1 MATISATQKR
11 VNKETMKVF
20 GMAWY
25 VFAAVAGI
33 ALVAMFGGYLP
44 NNTVGAFAIL
54 YTLGI
59 ILGWI
64 GDRIPIWNTYI
75 GGGSILAFLGS
86 AYLVYKGIIPEAT
99 IETVKIFMDTTDFL
113 DLFIAVLITGS
124 ILSVNR
130 KLLLKAF
137 AGYLP
142 AILAGILGAIILG
155 VAGGMLVGVSP
166 TDVATK
172 YVLPIMG
179 GGTGA
184 GAIPMADIYAK
195 ATGNDPAPWL
205 SFGLSIL
212 TIANIIAIISA
223 GVLNKIGELKFGK
236 VLTGNGELIRNA
248 EDLSK
253 LEDKEEVKVTQRDIA
268 CGLILACAFYVA
280 GNILSKVVVIPP
292 FEVFGSV
299 VKLDIHRFAWMVLL
313 VAAANVAGVIPAELR
328 IGANKLQ
335 GYFSKQ
341 FLLVIMCG
349 VGIALTDL
357 GELIAAFT
365 LGNVLIAAFIVL
377 GAIIGSGLVGW
388 LVGFYPIETAI
399 TAGLCMANRGGSGD
413 LAVLGAA
420 KRMEL
425 ISFAQISSRLGG
437 GLMLII
443 ASIVFGIFG

>member
-1 MATISATQKR
+1 MAVINANNTVK
-11 VNKETMKVF
+11 KETLKFF
-20 GMAWY
+20 GMPWY
-25 VFAAVAGI
+25 IFAAVAGI
-33 ALVAMFGGYLP
+33 VFIATMNNYLP
-44 NNTVGAFAIL
+44 SNTIGAFALL

-59 ILGWI
+59 TFGYI
-64 GDRIPIWNTYI
+64 GDRIPVWNTYI

-86 AYLVYKGIIPEAT
+86 AFLVYKGLIPDTAV
-99 IETVKIFMDTTDFL
+99 ETVKIFMDTTDFL

-142 AILAGILGAIILG
+142 AILAGVAGAIGLG
-155 VAGGMLVGVSP
+155 IAGGMIFGVSP
-166 TDVATK
+166 ADIATR

-184 GAIPMADIYAK
+184 GAIPMADIYAN
-195 ATGNDPAPWL
+195 ATGKDPAQWL

-212 TIANIIAIISA
+212 TIANIIAIIAA
-223 GVLNKIGELKFGK
+223 GVLNKLGTTKVGSKFN
-236 VLTGNGELIRNA
+236 GNGELIRNA

-253 LEDKEEVKVTQRDIA
+253 LEDTQEIKVTARDMA
-268 CGLILACAFYVA
+268 VGLILSCTFYVL
-280 GNILSKVVVIPP
+280 GNILSKAVQIPE
-292 FEVFGSV
+292 FTLFGSV
-299 VKLDIHRFAWMVLL
+299 LKIDIHRFAWMVLL
-313 VAAANVAGVIPAELR
+313 VALANVLGIIPAELR
-328 IGANKLQ
+328 EGAKKLQ
-335 GYFSKQ
+335 GFFAKQ
-341 FLLVIMCG
+341 FLLVIMVG

-357 GELIAAFT
+357 GELIAALT
-365 LGNVLIAAFIVL
+365 LANVVIAAFIVI
-377 GAIIGSGLVGW
+377 GAILGSGLVGW

-443 ASIVFGIFG
+443 ASVVFGIFR